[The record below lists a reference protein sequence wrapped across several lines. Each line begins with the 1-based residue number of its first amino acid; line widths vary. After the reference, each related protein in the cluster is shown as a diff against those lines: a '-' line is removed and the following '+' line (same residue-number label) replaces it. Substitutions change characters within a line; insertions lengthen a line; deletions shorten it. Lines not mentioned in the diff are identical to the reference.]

1 MEKTITFTVNG
12 QARTVTTDPA
22 RPLLEVLR
30 EQFGLTGAKYGC
42 GDGRCGACTV
52 LVDGAAT
59 HSCIT
64 PVEKVAGREVRTI
77 EGLASGDKLHPVE
90 EAFLAERALQCGYC
104 TPGMIMGAVGLLA
117 EKPEP
122 AESEILTAMEGH
134 ICRCGSYPRIVRAI
148 ERAAAG
154 MKGQKS

>member
-1 MEKTITFTVNG
+1 M
-12 QARTVTTDPA
+12 
-22 RPLLEVLR
+22 
-30 EQFGLTGAKYGC
+30 
-42 GDGRCGACTV
+42 

-59 HSCIT
+59 HSRIT
-64 PVEKVAGREVRTI
+64 PVERSPGAKSAR
-77 EGLASGDKLHPVE
+77 SKDSHPATSCIPS

-117 EKPEP
+117 EPEP

-148 ERAAAG
+148 RRAAAG
-154 MKGQKS
+154 MKEQKP